1 MRSKLVGGV
10 IQVSLLVD
18 GIIEDVMV
26 GEVVIENGSR
36 KQATV
41 PVVVVG
47 LWRLAQCVQVE

>member
-1 MRSKLVGGV
+1 MGGV
-10 IQVSLLVD
+10 IPVPLLVD

-26 GEVVIENGSR
+26 GEVGVENGSR

-47 LWRLAQCVQVE
+47 LWRLARCVEVE